1 MLTDLDIYKS
11 IPREDKV
18 GTRVTEEQLK
28 KLIRKM
34 IVENV
39 EQVQQKM
46 NEPALSKVDT
56 WMPDELSGL
65 GDLRNDPDLIAL
77 TKALT
82 SGSKQRATALAKD
95 KNQLLIAKLFNR
107 LFAKNRK

>member
-1 MLTDLDIYKS
+1 M
-11 IPREDKV
+11 
-18 GTRVTEEQLK
+18 GTRVTEAQLR

-39 EQVQQKM
+39 KQVQQEM
-46 NEPALSKVDT
+46 NEPALDEADT
-56 WMPDELSGL
+56 WVPDELMGM

-82 SGSKQRATALAKD
+82 SGSKQRAIALAKD
-95 KNQLLIAKLFNR
+95 ENQLLIAKLFSS
-107 LFAKNRK
+107 LFGKRK